1 MGRLRI
7 FVSSVQ
13 KELENERIAVAE
25 IITTDPFLSSHCIP
39 VLYEYEP
46 ASPDKALT
54 GCLKCVDSCDIYI
67 VLVWNEYGL
76 VEKGLSITHQEYK
89 RAKKNEIPILVYIK
103 GSNEALRDE
112 STKKKLLKEIR
123 EDGYKYKRFAN
134 YKKLQ
139 TEVRASLVK
148 LLKEEHGIEP
158 SSDENKIAEQTL
170 EAASKFGTRRTQTP
184 WSSLNLDLVKK
195 FVEAAEKTPVDKLT
209 DSRLKGILLSRGMLW
224 RDYDSGRE
232 YATAAAVVLL
242 ADDPSIVFPNCRI
255 LADKFRGTEKTSRP
269 SDQEDIH
276 LPMPKAIAR
285 TIEFVQRNTRHPMRV
300 VGLNRVQLDE
310 YPIEA
315 LREALVNAVA
325 HRRYELEGQ
334 KIFVTVFVDRV
345 VVSSP
350 GLPPKPI
357 TLAKIRSGNYRPCS
371 RNPLIAQNLSFFHR
385 IEERGSGIG
394 RMKDEMVDHGLDPPR
409 FGSNS
414 GFFEVVLPGPGDNLD
429 RLRVR
434 ADNIGRLITPS
445 IEAKLNQRQME
456 MVALLVQGEQLTSRR
471 CEHEFGISRD
481 TANRDFKHLI
491 SLNLVEPWGK
501 GRSRHYVL
509 KGSI

>member
-1 MGRLRI
+1 MDKLRI

-13 KELENERIAVAE
+13 EELENERIAISQ
-25 IITTDPFLSSHCIP
+25 IITTDPFLSVHCMP

-46 ASPDKALT
+46 ASPDKALL

-67 VLVWNEYGL
+67 VLIWNKYGHL
-76 VEKGLSITHQEYK
+76 EQGLSITHQEYK
-89 RAKKNEIPILVYIK
+89 RAKKKKLPIIVYIK
-103 GSNEALRDE
+103 GSNEARRE
-112 STKKKLLKEIR
+112 ENTKKRFLKEIR
-123 EDGYKYKRFAN
+123 QDGYKYKRFAN
-134 YKKLQ
+134 YKELQ

-148 LLKEEHGIEP
+148 ILKEQHGIEP
-158 SSDENKIAEQTL
+158 SSDENEIAEHTI
-170 EAASKFGTRRTQTP
+170 EAASSFGSRRTQAP
-184 WSSLNLDLVKK
+184 WSSLNLDLAKELIE
-195 FVEAAEKTPVDKLT
+195 EADKTPAEKLS
-209 DSRLKGILLSRGMLW
+209 DSRLKQTLLSRGMLW
-224 RDYDSGRE
+224 RDSDSGKE
-232 YATAAAVVLL
+232 YATAAAVVIL
-242 ADDPSIVFPNCRI
+242 ADDPSIVFPHCRI
-255 LADKFRGTEKTSRP
+255 LADAFQGTEKTSRP

-276 LPMPKAIAR
+276 VAMPKAIERA
-285 TIEFVQRNTRHPMRV
+285 IEFVQRNTRHPMRV

-325 HRRYELEGQ
+325 HRRFELEGQ
-334 KIFVTVFVDRV
+334 KIFLTVFFDRV
-345 VVSSP
+345 VVASP

-394 RMKDEMVDHGLDPPR
+394 RMRDEMADHGLDPPR

-414 GFFEVVLPGPGDNLD
+414 GFFEVVLPGPGDKLD

-434 ADNIGRLITPS
+434 ADSVGQLITPS
-445 IEAKLNQRQME
+445 VEAKLNQRQKQ

-471 CEHEFGISRD
+471 CENEFGITRD
-481 TANRDFKHLI
+481 TTNRDFKHLI
-491 SLNLVEPWGK
+491 SLDLVEPRGK

-509 KGSI
+509 KVST